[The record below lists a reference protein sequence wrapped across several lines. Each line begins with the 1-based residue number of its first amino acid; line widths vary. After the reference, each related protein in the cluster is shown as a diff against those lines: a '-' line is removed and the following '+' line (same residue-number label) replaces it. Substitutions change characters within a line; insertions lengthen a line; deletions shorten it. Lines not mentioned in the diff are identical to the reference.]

1 MCVSFNARVDK
12 FSVPTKYLLI
22 CSISF
27 TELAAVAFVVGL
39 LVQEAM
45 EAYRQGASIYFSKWW
60 NVVDTLIVLTFPLA
74 YIVWFTAWF
83 RCGGVWKPRETAFIV
98 ADAIYSTAS
107 VLAYFHLAHIF
118 QVNSVL
124 GPLQLSLYKM
134 LKDVLKFLAIFFLL
148 YIAFA
153 TGVINTYSYY
163 VVSQK
168 QLKDDKYPAV
178 PRYGKYVYNPMSSN

>member
-1 MCVSFNARVDK
+1 M
-12 FSVPTKYLLI
+12 I

-27 TELAAVAFVVGL
+27 TELATLAFVVGL

-124 GPLQLSLYKM
+124 GPLQLSLYRM